1 MSYLDYQDS
10 KYFEIKLD
18 SVRESIANAE
28 VGNGIV
34 NIKGKNYST
43 VGLRLSKLREHFG
56 CSVSIVNK
64 IIENTDEKVCIE
76 SQIYLLTSNGRV
88 LVANG
93 FAEKRRAMNNIT
105 KSACVEFCQT
115 TAMGRA
121 CAGLGI
127 IGDHNVASAEE
138 IFGAKDESAPDK
150 NIDDI

>member
-1 MSYLDYQDS
+1 MSYLDYQES
-10 KYFEIKLD
+10 KQFEIKLD

-28 VGNGIV
+28 VGKGIV

-76 SQIYLLTSNGRV
+76 CQIYLLTSNGRV
-88 LVANG
+88 LVSNG
-93 FAEKRRAMNNIT
+93 FAEKQRSLNFIT
-105 KSACVEFCQT
+105 KTACVEFCQT

-138 IFGAKDESAPDK
+138 IFGAKDESVPDK
-150 NIDDI
+150 NIKG